1 MLHESVR
8 KKEQENHCGFTGTP
22 EINNTSRAINRKVDD
37 LFNWDQQRKSRIETL
52 QMLKEEEE
60 S

>member
-22 EINNTSRAINRKVDD
+22 DINDTSKMINRKVDD
-37 LFNWDQQRKSRIETL
+37 LYKWEH
-52 QMLKEEEE
+52 E
-60 S
+60 